1 MTGVDAKKADV
12 TSLKSDVDKLDIDNL
27 GTVSVDLR
35 KLSNVVKMKF
45 SQRLSLMNWLKKL
58 MLFIQ
63 LILSN

>member
-27 GTVSVDLR
+27 GNVSVDLR